1 MKQNYTLNLKA
12 FTQKS
17 WIWSLRVKTF
27 FSTSS
32 CPSSYFLMFHVAQ
45 NVHFCTRLISV
56 TSFCTLLKS
65 PTFSPHQIRTAVYCH
80 TCRLGPSNMSS
91 MQLPPRTTHSPVVV
105 PFIDCISVSSSEIS
119 KSAFISL
126 NKMSHRPESRT
137 SRFSSKAKEKLPK
150 LSAQFF
156 SWSSEFPAKSSTRPV
171 AAFPLSLTVQQS
183 PKITS

>member
-1 MKQNYTLNLKA
+1 
-12 FTQKS
+12 
-17 WIWSLRVKTF
+17 
-27 FSTSS
+27 
-32 CPSSYFLMFHVAQ
+32 MFHVAQ

-65 PTFSPHQIRTAVYCH
+65 PTFSPHQIWTAVYCH
-80 TCRLGPSNMSS
+80 TCQLGVSS
-91 MQLPPRTTHSPVVV
+91 MQLPPWTTHSPMVV

-119 KSAFISL
+119 KSALISL

-137 SRFSSKAKEKLPK
+137 SRFSSKAKEKSAK